1 MDTVFKYRQMHAK
14 LRKICLIIKVLFS
27 SIKVP
32 LNFTKAETELTC
44 KVISDDHHIPQGNV
58 VNVSY
63 YLRLY

>member
-14 LRKICLIIKVLFS
+14 LRKICLIIKVLF
-27 SIKVP
+27 IP